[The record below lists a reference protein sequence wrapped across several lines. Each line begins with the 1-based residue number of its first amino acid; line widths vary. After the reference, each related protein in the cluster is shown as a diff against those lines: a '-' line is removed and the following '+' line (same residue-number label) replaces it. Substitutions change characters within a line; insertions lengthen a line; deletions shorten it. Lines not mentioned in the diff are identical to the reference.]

1 MGPRPTILT
10 QARWKPEIGP
20 LGGMA
25 MVELD
30 HFAEAFL
37 EAAPDAVLA
46 VDDSGHIIL
55 VNVQAEMLLGVARQ
69 DLWGQPLE
77 SLLSDRRE
85 PAVPGSRS
93 ARRASTPHS
102 VELSARRRD
111 GSWIPVEVS
120 LAPVTIDH
128 RPYSIA
134 ILRDLTERRR
144 VEGDLIYLSTHDA
157 LTGLVNRLAFDDALE
172 CLDAQGP
179 HPVGVLMVD
188 LDGLKQVNDELGH
201 SAGDALL
208 RRVSEV
214 LRATFRVDDVVA
226 RIGGD
231 EFAVLTAGRDAKAVE
246 SLAAR
251 LLASLE
257 QHNREYQSTPL
268 RLSIGTAIAE
278 SGGSVAAA
286 LRDADARMY

>member
-1 MGPRPTILT
+1 
-10 QARWKPEIGP
+10 
-20 LGGMA
+20 

-37 EAAPDAVLA
+37 EAAPDAVLG
-46 VDDSGHIIL
+46 VDDAGQIVL
-55 VNVQAEMLLGVARQ
+55 VNVQAELLLGVTRQ

-77 SLLSDRRE
+77 SLLADRRE
-85 PAVPGSRS
+85 PALPGTRS
-93 ARRASTPHS
+93 PRRAMTPHS
-102 VELSARRRD
+102 VELSARRHD
-111 GSWIPVEVS
+111 GSWVPVEVS

-157 LTGLVNRLAFDDALE
+157 LTGLVNRFAFDDALE
-172 CLDAQGP
+172 GLDARGP
-179 HPVGVLMVD
+179 HPVGVVMVD

-201 SAGDALL
+201 SEGDALL
-208 RRVSEV
+208 RRVADV
-214 LRATFRVDDVVA
+214 LRATFRVDDVIA

-231 EFAVLTAGRDAKAVE
+231 EFAVLTAGRDAQAVE
-246 SLAAR
+246 LLAAR
-251 LLASLE
+251 LVDSLE
-257 QHNREYQSTPL
+257 HHNREYQSTPL

-278 SGGSVAAA
+278 SGISVAVA
-286 LRDADARMY
+286 LRVADARMYSMKRSHHGR

>member
-1 MGPRPTILT
+1 
-10 QARWKPEIGP
+10 
-20 LGGMA
+20 MA
-25 MVELD
+25 ELD
-30 HFAEAFL
+30 QFAEAFL
-37 EAAPDAVLA
+37 EAAPDAVLG
-46 VDDSGHIIL
+46 VDDAGQIVL
-55 VNVQAEMLLGVARQ
+55 VNVQAEVLLGVTRQ
-69 DLWGQPLE
+69 DLWGRPLE

-85 PAVPGSRS
+85 PAAPGSRS
-93 ARRASTPHS
+93 PRRAMTPHS
-102 VELSARRRD
+102 VELCALRSD

-120 LAPVTIDH
+120 LAPVTIDR

-157 LTGLVNRLAFDDALE
+157 LTGLVNRFAFDDALE
-172 CLDAQGP
+172 CLDVQGP

-214 LRATFRVDDVVA
+214 LRATFRVDDVIA

-231 EFAVLTAGRDAKAVE
+231 EFAVLTAGRDAQAVE

-251 LLASLE
+251 LIDSLE
-257 QHNREYQSTPL
+257 QHNREYQPTPL

-286 LRDADARMY
+286 LRDADARMYSMKRSHHGR